1 MNKHLGIL
9 VLGLFISGELNIIKG
24 DDEN

>member
-1 MNKHLGIL
+1 MKKLLVIL
-9 VLGLFISGELNIIKG
+9 VLGLFISDELNIIKG